1 MAGDDARKL
10 FVAGLSDSVTEEVLK
25 GLFAGTGATSVEVN
39 IPRDRMTGRPRG
51 FAFVTLGSAEE
62 AAKARSELDGSLQAG
77 RSMAVRPFTAEGG
90 GGGGGGGGREARPAR
105 DGQGQEERTLY
116 VRNLPYECTREDV
129 AEVFKGAGVTDID
142 RIHLPV
148 GMDGRGKGFG
158 FVTLRNAAAAQ
169 GALPSLQN
177 LSLRGRPI
185 VVNIARAREDRE
197 RDRASFGPPGGGPGG
212 LRDMPPQ
219 PPFSRGG
226 GEGRRDGHRFDGGAR
241 GGDGGGEDDSRN
253 KNRKGNKRGGGERER
268 HRRDEGMNSPR
279 GRKQITDWDD
289 D

>member
-51 FAFVTLGSAEE
+51 FAFVTLGTAEE
-62 AAKARSELDGSLQAG
+62 AAKARSDLDGSLQAG
-77 RSMAVRPFTAEGG
+77 RSMAVRPFAAEGAAG
-90 GGGGGGGGREARPAR
+90 AGPREARPAR

-129 AEVFKGAGVTDID
+129 AEVFKAAGVTDID

-169 GALPSLQN
+169 AALPSLQN
-177 LSLRGRPI
+177 LSLRGRP
-185 VVNIARAREDRE
+185 VAVNIARAREDRE
-197 RDRASFGPPGGGPGG
+197 RDRTSFGPPGAAGGM
-212 LRDMPPQ
+212 RDMPPA
-219 PPFSRGG
+219 PPFSRGT
-226 GEGRRDGHRFDGGAR
+226 EGRRDAHRFDGGGAR
-241 GGDGGGEDDSRN
+241 GGEGGGGGEEGSAN
-253 KNRKGNKRGGGERER
+253 KNRKGKQKSGGERER

>member
-25 GLFAGTGATSVEVN
+25 GLFVDTGATSVEVN

-77 RSMAVRPFTAEGG
+77 RSMAVRPFTADGGG

-142 RIHLPV
+142 RIHLPA

-169 GALPSLQN
+169 AALPSLQN

-197 RDRASFGPPGGGPGG
+197 RDRTSFGPPGGAGG
-212 LRDMPPQ
+212 MRDMPAP
-219 PPFSRGG
+219 PPFARG
-226 GEGRRDGHRFDGGAR
+226 GEGRRDGHRFDGGSR
-241 GGDGGGEDDSRN
+241 GGDGGDDDSRG
-253 KNRKGNKRGGGERER
+253 KNRKGSKRGGGERER